1 MMEKKIRILCTVL
14 FFVISPSA
22 FLQEKT
28 EAESYAEAEQYYE
41 LGTQTF
47 SIDKTKAVS
56 LYWQAANLGHPL
68 AMMKMGDCY
77 YHGDGVPQNCS
88 SALTWYR
95 QAAEKGVAEAQAKIA
110 EVESAVLQRQV
121 AQEKREQATREQIMQ
136 RKREQLAQR
145 KREQLAQRKRE
156 QLAQKRIIYE
166 QALNYEIHMDRAK
179 AFALYCQAAD
189 MGYPLAMMKMG
200 DCYYYGRG
208 VVQDYSRALAW
219 YQKAAENGVTEAC
232 AKIDDVKETYLKKM
246 QDLKMNLSLIEY
258 YQLVQQD
265 ADNGNA
271 LAVSM
276 LNNLSAQESNKI
288 ALAYISSEGTKD
300 YEQAV
305 KWFRKAA
312 DQGVDEAQYNLGLCY
327 YAGLGV
333 TQNYTSAVEYFRKAA
348 EQGNVK
354 SITYLGNCYEKGL
367 GVKANFRKA
376 VSYYQQAAANGY
388 AEAQYQLGLC
398 YVGRWGE
405 LDRIPAFKADVGT
418 FRNEYK
424 AVSWFREAADQ
435 GHVKAQYNLGMCYMG
450 LGDYRSAVTWFQIAA
465 NNGDSDAQ
473 CNLGNCYLGGY
484 GVPKSVE
491 YAKYWYQQ
499 AAKQGNERAAAL
511 LRKF

>member
-1 MMEKKIRILCTVL
+1 M
-14 FFVISPSA
+14 
-22 FLQEKT
+22 
-28 EAESYAEAEQYYE
+28 
-41 LGTQTF
+41 
-47 SIDKTKAVS
+47 
-56 LYWQAANLGHPL
+56 
-68 AMMKMGDCY
+68 
-77 YHGDGVPQNCS
+77 
-88 SALTWYR
+88 
-95 QAAEKGVAEAQAKIA
+95 
-110 EVESAVLQRQV
+110 
-121 AQEKREQATREQIMQ
+121 
-136 RKREQLAQR
+136 
-145 KREQLAQRKRE
+145 
-156 QLAQKRIIYE
+156 
-166 QALNYEIHMDRAK
+166 NYEIHMDRAK
-179 AFALYCQAAD
+179 AIALYCQAAD

-276 LNNLSAQESNKI
+276 LNSMLNNLSAQESNKI
-288 ALAYISSEGTKD
+288 ALAYMGTKD

-376 VSYYQQAAANGY
+376 VSYYQQAADNGY

-405 LDRIPAFKADVGT
+405 LDKIPAFKADVET

-424 AVSWFREAADQ
+424 AVKWFRKAADQ

-450 LGDYRSAVTWFQIAA
+450 LGDYQSAATWFQIAA

-484 GVPKSVE
+484 GVPKNVE

-499 AAKQGNERAAAL
+499 AAKQGNERAAVL